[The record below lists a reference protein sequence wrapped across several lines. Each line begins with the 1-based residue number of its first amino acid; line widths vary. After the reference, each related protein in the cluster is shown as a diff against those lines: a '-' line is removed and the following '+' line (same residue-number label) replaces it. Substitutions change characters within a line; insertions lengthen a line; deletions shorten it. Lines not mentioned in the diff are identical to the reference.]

1 MKVKIDNYY
10 RIPIPKNVL
19 DVMDIKKGDEL
30 SLMVDSIN
38 KTIMLSYG
46 KLKDIK
52 YLIKL
57 RLKKDISK
65 SEENFLINLLS
76 VSEVEN
82 DKD

>member
-30 SLMVDSIN
+30 LLNVDSVN
-38 KTIMLSYG
+38 KTITLSYG
-46 KLKDIK
+46 KLKDLK
-52 YLIKL
+52 HLIKL

>member
-10 RIPIPKNVL
+10 RISIPKNVL

-30 SLMVDSIN
+30 LLNVDSVN
-38 KTIMLSYG
+38 KTITLSYG
-46 KLKDIK
+46 KLKDLK
-52 YLIKL
+52 HLIKL

>member
-10 RIPIPKNVL
+10 RISIPKNVL

-38 KTIMLSYG
+38 KTIMISYG

-52 YLIKL
+52 HLIKL

-65 SEENFLINLLS
+65 SEENFLLNLLE
-76 VSEVEN
+76 VSEDQN